1 MLIFCEIRLRIIH
14 SSSANNSPSL
24 PSSLEEDKPVTLLV
38 ASGGSYEDDQGEQ
51 QYLPDAIFAV
61 ISTMRIGQKVL
72 ILEKK
77 EKDREEYRREG
88 KKEGSA

>member
-51 QYLPDAIFAV
+51 QHVPNAVLTV

-72 ILEKK
+72 ILEEKK
-77 EKDREEYRREG
+77 
-88 KKEGSA
+88 